1 MPFNLDERIVDALLD
16 KLSSD
21 DGFRVEFQRDPRAAL
36 AAIGHAP
43 AADASVASGIWACCV
58 TKELAS
64 KEGIRASRIALRNQL
79 LSAQASL
86 HPITL
91 EAKQQPS

>member
-1 MPFNLDERIVDALLD
+1 MPFNLDEKTVDVLLE
-16 KLSSD
+16 KLSND
-21 DGFRVEFQRDPRAAL
+21 DDFREQFHRSPRDAL

-43 AADASVASGIWACCV
+43 AADRSVDAGIWACCV
-58 TKELAS
+58 TTQLATKED
-64 KEGIRASRIALRNQL
+64 IRRSRAALRNQL

-91 EAKQQPS
+91 EAKQG